1 MTLFFHGSTKPIQPR
16 SLLICPTPC
25 PPLRHFCHR
34 LSLHLRERLR
44 LSYARKPCIQR
55 RSLPQTRVTT
65 NHAPLSCGAEDESQ
79 VNPVI
84 PGVRTQA
91 VMSRFAGLVTVP
103 TTIEPKAQ
111 YRQADCAG
119 GCATSPR
126 LLLSHRKL
134 RTKLRTL
141 SG

>member
-1 MTLFFHGSTKPIQPR
+1 MSKLRQETMHTATISTADKG
-16 SLLICPTPC
+16 
-25 PPLRHFCHR
+25 
-34 LSLHLRERLR
+34 
-44 LSYARKPCIQR
+44 
-55 RSLPQTRVTT
+55 